1 MLAKSPTTPA
11 LHDSIT
17 PRAVDVDNRLLW
29 RFPSRRVE
37 AEVLRDSIL
46 AVNGTLN
53 LKRYGRGF
61 DIFDKRGGLSG
72 FNPVESPTVEGL
84 RRMIYAHKVR
94 REPEAVFGAFDCP
107 DAGQAV
113 GQRRESTTPIQALNL
128 FNSRFVLDQS
138 AALGERVAKETGDKM
153 EDRIRH
159 AYRLVLSREPSA
171 EEIAEAVPAVTEHGI
186 AVLARALFNSSE
198 FVMLP

>member
-1 MLAKSPTTPA
+1 
-11 LHDSIT
+11 
-17 PRAVDVDNRLLW
+17 
-29 RFPSRRVE
+29 
-37 AEVLRDSIL
+37 
-46 AVNGTLN
+46 
-53 LKRYGRGF
+53 
-61 DIFDKRGGLSG
+61 
-72 FNPVESPTVEGL
+72 
-84 RRMIYAHKVR
+84 MIYAHKVR

-138 AALGERVAKETGDKM
+138 AAFAERVERETGSGV

-159 AYRLVLSREPSA
+159 AYRLVLVREPLA

-186 AVLARALFNSSE
+186 ALLARALFNSSE
-198 FVMLP
+198 FVFVP